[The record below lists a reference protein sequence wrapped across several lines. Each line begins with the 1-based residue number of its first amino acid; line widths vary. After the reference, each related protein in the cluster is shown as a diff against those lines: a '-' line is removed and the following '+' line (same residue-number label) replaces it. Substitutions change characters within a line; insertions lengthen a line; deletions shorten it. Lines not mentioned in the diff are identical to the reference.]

1 MVMILEDYRNN
12 MMRCTRCSY
21 CKWIPHP
28 VMSDLRFT
36 GVCPSI
42 EKYHFHGWS
51 GGGKQIAALSLL
63 QGRTEMSE
71 SFADMVYQC
80 QMCGGCDVSCKV
92 ERDLEPYEVLQC
104 LRFRCVETGQ
114 LLDAH
119 TEVMESLKKED
130 NTMLGLKSERGDW
143 AEGIAVKN
151 LSTEKA
157 EVLFHA
163 GCRYSFDKELHPTAR
178 AGLKLLLNAGV
189 DVGIMGREEVCCG
202 GRSYEMGYKGEFL
215 KYAQSQSDLW
225 KAKGIKTVVTPC
237 AECFQAFSVL
247 YDKEKITSQVEILHI
262 STFLDRLISDGKI
275 TLKKSVPI
283 TVAYHDP
290 CHLGRL
296 SEPWVHWEGREV
308 KVLGQSIIYDPPK
321 NKRTG
326 RGAYDIPR
334 NILGS
339 IPGLKMV
346 EMPRKREYAWCCG
359 SGGGVKQAFPDFAM
373 ETAAKRLKEAEAVGA
388 EALVSA
394 CPWCKHNFM
403 DAVVDSG
410 SEMKIYDIIDLVAQ
424 AM

>member
-1 MVMILEDYRNN
+1 MILEDYQRN
-12 MMRCTRCSY
+12 MIRCTRCSY

-28 VMSDLRFT
+28 VMSDRRFM

-63 QGRTEMSE
+63 KGRTEMSE

-92 ERDLEPYEVLQC
+92 ERDLELHEVLQC

-114 LLDAH
+114 LIDAH
-119 TEVMESLKKED
+119 TEVIESLKKED
-130 NTMLGLKSERGDW
+130 NTMLELKSERGDW
-143 AEGIAVKN
+143 AEGLGVKN
-151 LSTEKA
+151 LSTDKA

-163 GCRYSFDKELHPTAR
+163 GCRYSFDKDLRSTVR
-178 AGLKLLLNAGV
+178 AGLELLINAGV

-202 GRSYEMGYKGEFL
+202 GRSYEMGYASEFM
-215 KYAQSQSDLW
+215 KYGQSQSDLW
-225 KAKGIKTVVTPC
+225 KAKGIKTIVTPC

-247 YDKEKITSQVEILHI
+247 YDKEKIASNVEILHI
-262 STFLDRLISDGKI
+262 TTLIDRLIGEEKI
-275 TLKKSVPI
+275 TLRKPVPM

-296 SEPWVHWEGREV
+296 SEPWEHWEGKEV
-308 KVLGQSIIYDPPK
+308 KLVGQSITFDPPK
-321 NKRTG
+321 IKRIG
-326 RGAYDIPR
+326 KGSYDIPR
-334 NILGS
+334 KILSS
-339 IPGLKMV
+339 IPGLKIV

-359 SGGGVKQAFPDFAM
+359 SGGGVKQAFPDFAQ
-373 ETAAKRLKEAEAVGA
+373 ETAAKRLKEAQAVGA
-388 EALVSA
+388 EAIVSA
-394 CPWCKHNFM
+394 CPWCKHNFQ
-403 DAVVDSG
+403 DAVVESG
-410 SEMKIYDIIDLVAQ
+410 KDMKVYDIIDLVDQ